1 MVALNSPGQI
11 PDPQRMA
18 DTLAILALLAAHCR
32 GVDRADGELLTA
44 CYWPEATV
52 AYGAFNGSAHE
63 FCGILPQAI
72 RGYRATQHS
81 ISNCLIDFAAG
92 PAPSTARSETYVT
105 AYHYRD
111 GDGAADAVEMVF
123 FGRYLDRLTRRGQ
136 EWKLQHRQVLMD
148 WNRTGPGAFT
158 ETGPPFDG
166 LARGARRPEDPL
178 YAMLSEDDKD
188 P

>member
-1 MVALNSPGQI
+1 MAELDSPGQI

-18 DTLAILALLAAHCR
+18 DTLAIHSLLAAHCR
-32 GVDRADGELLTA
+32 GVDRADGDLLTA
-44 CYWPEATV
+44 CYWPDATV
-52 AYGAFNGSAHE
+52 AYGAFNGRAHE

-81 ISNCLIDFAAG
+81 ISNCLIDFADG
-92 PAPSTARSETYVT
+92 PAPASARSETYVT

-111 GDGAADAVEMVF
+111 GDGASSAAGAAAVEMVF

-148 WNRTGPGAFT
+148 WNRSGPGAFT
-158 ETGPPFDG
+158 DSGPPF
-166 LARGARRPEDPL
+166 
-178 YAMLSEDDKD
+178 
-188 P
+188 